1 MNKYYNR
8 KIPTEI
14 NFIYGGKTIEV
25 LKWLNKT
32 TKENKESIKPFTACS
47 VPFGILYKLHDY
59 ITNLQEENKELQEKY
74 KEIKEILG
82 TNNKY
87 DYELLQEIEYIVD
100 EVLRGE

>member
-8 KIPTEI
+8 KIPIEI

-32 TKENKESIKPFTACS
+32 IKENKESNKPFTACT
-47 VPFGILYKLHDY
+47 VPFDILYKLYDY

-82 TNNKY
+82 KNNKY

>member
-32 TKENKESIKPFTACS
+32 VKENKENIKPFTACT
-47 VPFGILYKLHDY
+47 VPFGLLYKIHDY
-59 ITNLQEENKELQEKY
+59 IANLQEDNKELLKTYDDLEEQYKSLMKQLEGKY
-74 KEIKEILG
+74 E
-82 TNNKY
+82 
-87 DYELLQEIEYIVD
+87 
-100 EVLRGE
+100 